1 MFYDHTKIYVKAGDG
16 GNGSIHFR
24 REKFVPFGGP
34 DGGDGGRGGSVYLE
48 VSTSL
53 NTLIDYRYHQHFKAG
68 AGGAGARRKMHG
80 AKGKDVVLPVPP
92 GTIVRDADSQEVI
105 ADLVEDGQRVM
116 VARGGRGGLG
126 NVHFAT
132 STNQAPREAQNGEPG
147 EERWLLLELR
157 LIADVGIVG
166 YPNAGKSTL
175 LSVVSAAQPK
185 IADYPFTT
193 LSPNLGVVGVV
204 GLVGVG
210 QPGSGDESSFVL
222 ADIPGLIEGAA
233 QGVGLGHEFLR
244 HVQRT
249 RLLIHLLDGAA
260 PDRDPWQDFQAINK
274 ELHEY
279 DEHLATRPQVVVLNK
294 MDLPEA
300 QERWPRLKAR
310 AEAAGYPTFAISAA
324 AHQGTDALMQYT
336 MRRLQEIQ
344 REEAERAAEQSVADM
359 AGPVLRPQPDDAF
372 TVTKEEDGVFVVR
385 GKRVV
390 RAVSMTNQDSEESMD
405 RLQGTL
411 AKMGVT
417 KALEDAGVK
426 VGDMVR
432 FGKVELFWGE

>member
-80 AKGKDVVLPVPP
+80 VEGKDVVLSVPP
-92 GTIVRDADSQEVI
+92 CTIGRDADSQEVI

-132 STNQAPREAQNGEPG
+132 ATHQAPRESQNGEPG

-175 LSVVSAAQPK
+175 LSVVTAAQPK

-193 LSPNLGVVGVV
+193 LSPNLGVVV
-204 GLVGVG
+204 VG
-210 QPGSGDESSFVL
+210 QPGSRDEIDFVL

-244 HVQRT
+244 HIDRT
-249 RLLIHLLDGAA
+249 RLLIHMLDGASLE
-260 PDRDPWQDFQAINK
+260 RDPWQDFQTINQ
-274 ELHEY
+274 ELREY
-279 DEHLATRPQVVVLNK
+279 DERLATRPQIVVLNK

-300 QERWPRLKAR
+300 QERWPALKAK
-310 AEAAGYPTFAISAA
+310 AEAAGYPVFAISAA
-324 AHQGTDALMQYT
+324 AHQGTDELMQYAA
-336 MRRLQEIQ
+336 RRLQEIRQ
-344 REEAERAAEQSVADM
+344 EEAERVSSEINTDM
-359 AGPVLRPQPDDAF
+359 AGPVLRPMPDDAF
-372 TVTKEEDGVFVVR
+372 TVTKEKGVYI
-385 GKRVV
+385 
-390 RAVSMTNQDSEESMD
+390 
-405 RLQGTL
+405 
-411 AKMGVT
+411 
-417 KALEDAGVK
+417 
-426 VGDMVR
+426 
-432 FGKVELFWGE
+432 

>member
-16 GNGSIHFR
+16 GNGSMHFR
-24 REKFVPFGGP
+24 REKFAPFGGP
-34 DGGDGGRGGSVYLE
+34 DGGDGGRGGSVYIE
-48 VSTSL
+48 ATASL

-68 AGGAGARRKMHG
+68 AGGAGARQKMHG
-80 AKGKDVVLPVPP
+80 AKGKDIVLTVPR
-92 GTIVRDADSQEVI
+92 GTIVRDADSKEII
-105 ADLVEDGQRVM
+105 ADLLEDGQRVM

-132 STNQAPREAQNGEPG
+132 STNQAPREAQNGEPA

-175 LSVVSAAQPK
+175 LSVVTAAQPK

-193 LSPNLGVVGVV
+193 ISPNLGVVAI
-204 GLVGVG
+204 G

-233 QGVGLGHEFLR
+233 QGIGLGHEFLR
-244 HVQRT
+244 HIQRT
-249 RLLIHLLDGAA
+249 RLLIHMLDGASLE
-260 PDRDPWQDFQAINK
+260 RDPWQDFKNINK
-274 ELHEY
+274 ELREY
-279 DEHLATRPQVVVLNK
+279 DERLAQRPQIVVLNK

-300 QERWPRLKAR
+300 RRRWPELKAR
-310 AEAAGYPTFAISAA
+310 AEAAGYPVFAISAA
-324 AHQGTDALMQYT
+324 AHQGTAELMQYT
-336 MRRLQEIQ
+336 ARRLQESQ
-344 REEAERAAEQSVADM
+344 QEEAEQAASQAAPDM

-372 TVTKEEDGVFVVR
+372 SVTKEEGVFVVH

-390 RAVSMTNQDSEESMD
+390 RTVSMTNQGSEESMD
-405 RLQGTL
+405 RLQVTL
-411 AKMGVT
+411 SKMGVT
-417 KALEDAGVK
+417 KALEEAGVK
-426 VGDMVR
+426 VGDTVR
-432 FGKVELFWGE
+432 FGKFELYWGE